1 MNMKDD
7 AFKELSKR
15 RPSQEEMRI
24 ATLVSDALRSG
35 VSDAEIEKMLQ
46 VRREHKH
53 GGKAF

>member
-24 ATLVSDALRSG
+24 ATLISDALRSG

-46 VRREHKH
+46 VRRERQHS
-53 GGKAF
+53 GKVF

>member
-1 MNMKDD
+1 MNMKDG

-15 RPSQEEMRI
+15 RPSQEEMMI
-24 ATLVSDALRSG
+24 ATLVGDALRNG
-35 VSDAEIEKMLQ
+35 VEDAEIEKMLK